1 MEGRG
6 LSVSRLQGTLDR
18 GAIAVTAEIGPPRSC
33 EVERLR
39 AMARAL
45 KGSAHAFNLTDN
57 QAANVRMSSIASS
70 VICLQEGLEP
80 VMQMTCRDRN
90 RIAMQSDV
98 IGASALGIRNVLCI
112 SGDHQT
118 FGNHPQ
124 AKNVYDLD
132 SVQELMVL
140 RRLREGANWAGETL
154 AEPPQLFL
162 GAAANPFADPFE
174 HRVTRLAK
182 KVEAGAQFVQTQ
194 CVLDLD
200 RFRRFMALVVER
212 GLHERVHILAGAI
225 PLRSHK
231 AALFMRDKVAG
242 MSVPD
247 EVIDRLRRAADPKEE
262 GIRLCVETMQ
272 ELVSI
277 EGVHGVHITAIA
289 WEDVVPRL
297 VREAGLTP

>member
-1 MEGRG
+1 M
-6 LSVSRLQGTLDR
+6 SVSNLQGTLDS
-18 GAIAVTAEIGPPRSC
+18 GKFAVTAEIGPPRSC
-33 EVERLR
+33 ETERLR
-39 AMARAL
+39 EMARML
-45 KGSAHAFNLTDN
+45 RGSAHAFNLTDN

-132 SVQELMVL
+132 SIQELMVL
-140 RRLREGANWAGETL
+140 RNLRQGTNWSGETL
-154 AEPPQLFL
+154 PEPPQLYL

-174 HRVTRLAK
+174 FRVTRLAK
-182 KVEAGAQFVQTQ
+182 KVDAGAQFVQTQ
-194 CVLDLD
+194 CVLDVD
-200 RFRRFMALVVER
+200 RFKHFMRLAVEK
-212 GLHERVHILAGAI
+212 GLHEKVHIIAGVI

-231 AALFMRDKVAG
+231 AALFMKNKVAG

-247 EVIDRLRRAADPKEE
+247 ELVDRLRKASDPKEE
-262 GIRLCVETMQ
+262 GIRVCVETMN
-272 ELVSI
+272 ELSSL

-289 WEDVVPRL
+289 WEDIIPRL
-297 VREAGLTP
+297 VGEAGLRP

>member
-1 MEGRG
+1 M
-6 LSVSRLQGTLDR
+6 SVSRLQETLDSGR
-18 GAIAVTAEIGPPRSC
+18 FAVTAEIGPPRSC
-33 EVERLR
+33 ETERLR
-39 AMARAL
+39 EMARML

-90 RIAMQSDV
+90 RIAIQSDV
-98 IGASALGIRNVLCI
+98 IGASALGVRNVLCI

-132 SVQELMVL
+132 SIQELMVL
-140 RRLREGANWAGETL
+140 RQLREGKNWSGEAL
-154 AEPPQLFL
+154 PEPPQLYL

-174 HRVTRLAK
+174 FRVTRLAK
-182 KVEAGAQFVQTQ
+182 KAEAGAQFVQTQ
-194 CVLDLD
+194 CVLDVE
-200 RFRRFMALVVER
+200 RFKRFMNLAVEK
-212 GLHERVHILAGAI
+212 GLHEKVHVVAGVI

-231 AALFMRDKVAG
+231 AALFMKNKVAG

-247 EVIDRLRRAADPKEE
+247 ELVDRLRRASDPKEE
-262 GIRLCVETMQ
+262 GIRMCVEMMQ
-272 ELVSI
+272 GLSSVK
-277 EGVHGVHITAIA
+277 GVHGVHITAIA
-289 WEDVVPRL
+289 WEEIIPRL
-297 VREAGLTP
+297 VSEAGLRP

>member
-1 MEGRG
+1 MT
-6 LSVSRLQGTLDR
+6 VSGLQGSLDAGR
-18 GAIAVTAEIGPPRSC
+18 FVVTAEIGPPRSC

-39 AMARAL
+39 GMARML
-45 KGSAHAFNLTDN
+45 RGWAHAFNLTDN

-70 VICLQEGLEP
+70 LICLQEGLEP

-98 IGASALGIRNVLCI
+98 IGASALGVRNVLCI

-124 AKNVYDLD
+124 AKNLYDID
-132 SVQELMVL
+132 SIQELMVL
-140 RRLREGANWAGETL
+140 RNLREGKNWSGEAL
-154 AEPPQLFL
+154 PEPPQLYL

-174 HRVTRLAK
+174 FRVTRLAK

-194 CVLDLD
+194 CVLDVE
-200 RFRRFMALVVER
+200 RFKRFMGLAVEK
-212 GLHERVHILAGAI
+212 GLHEKVHVIAGVI

-231 AALFMRDKVAG
+231 AALFMKNKVAG

-247 EVIDRLRRAADPKEE
+247 ELVDRLRKASDPKEE
-262 GIRLCVETMQ
+262 GIRACVETMN
-272 ELVSI
+272 EMSSL

-289 WEDVVPRL
+289 WEDIIPRL
-297 VREAGLTP
+297 VDEAGLRP

>member
-1 MEGRG
+1 M
-6 LSVSRLQGTLDR
+6 SVSRLQEALDS
-18 GAIAVTAEIGPPRSC
+18 GKFAVTAEIGPPRSA
-33 EVERLR
+33 ETDRLR
-39 AMARAL
+39 EMARML
-45 KGSAHAFNLTDN
+45 RGSAHAFNLTDN

-124 AKNVYDLD
+124 AKNVYDID
-132 SVQELMVL
+132 SVQQLMVL
-140 RRLREGANWAGETL
+140 RRLREGANWSGEAL
-154 AEPPQLFL
+154 PEPPQLYL

-174 HRVTRLAK
+174 FRARRLARK
-182 KVEAGAQFVQTQ
+182 AEAGAQFVQTQ
-194 CVLDLD
+194 CVLDLE
-200 RFRRFMALVVER
+200 RFRSFMQMVVGM
-212 GLHERVHILAGAI
+212 GLHEKVHVMAGVI

-231 AALFMRDKVAG
+231 AALFMKNKVAG

-247 EVIDRLRRAADPKEE
+247 EVVERLRRASDPKEE
-262 GIRLCVETMQ
+262 GIRLCVETIQ
-272 ELVSI
+272 ELSGI
-277 EGVHGVHITAIA
+277 KGVHGVHITAIA
-289 WEDVVPRL
+289 WEDIIPRL
-297 VREAGLTP
+297 VSESGIRP